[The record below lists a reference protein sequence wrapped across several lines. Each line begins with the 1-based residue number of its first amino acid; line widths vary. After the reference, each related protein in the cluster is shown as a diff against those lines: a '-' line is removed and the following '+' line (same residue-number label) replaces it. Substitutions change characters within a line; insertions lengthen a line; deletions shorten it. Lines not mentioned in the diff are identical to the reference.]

1 MQNPQLL
8 TLVCFYIYL
17 DLTLI
22 GSQSVALH
30 IYWGGGSF
38 QSISETL
45 CSHQVLWGLLTN
57 VYSCV
62 KRFQT
67 VDSHP
72 GISTTQIPMKQVS

>member
-30 IYWGGGSF
+30 IYWGGGGCF
-38 QSISETL
+38 KAL
-45 CSHQVLWGLLTN
+45 
-57 VYSCV
+57 V
-62 KRFQT
+62 KHSAHIRFYG
-67 VDSHP
+67 DF
-72 GISTTQIPMKQVS
+72 